1 MTEVLTTGAEV
12 IFRVKYVTLK
22 MASAQV
28 VKRQLPITVNS
39 QDSSH
44 PDDHFQSGYIY
55 YSWVQTIFLYIG
67 STVSANI
74 LN

>member
-44 PDDHFQSGYIY
+44 PDDHFQSGYITPGFKPFSY
-55 YSWVQTIFLYIG
+55 ILVVQCLQT
-67 STVSANI
+67 S
-74 LN
+74 

>member
-28 VKRQLPITVNS
+28 VKRQLPTTVNS

-44 PDDHFQSGYIY
+44 PDDHFQSGYNITPGFKPFSY
-55 YSWVQTIFLYIG
+55 ILVVQCLQT
-67 STVSANI
+67 S
-74 LN
+74 